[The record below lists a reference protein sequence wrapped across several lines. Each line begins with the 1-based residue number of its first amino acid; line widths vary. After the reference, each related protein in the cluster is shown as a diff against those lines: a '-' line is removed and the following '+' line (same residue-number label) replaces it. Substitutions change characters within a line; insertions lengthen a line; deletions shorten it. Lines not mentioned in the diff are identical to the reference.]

1 MSSTSMPLEPGFRGV
16 ICVSFGTSDGTAGRD
31 TGDRPRYDLHFASA
45 NPETLAELRSAL
57 EKSRVGARLVLT
69 GPAVDVH
76 AASAAA
82 QACGMVDEEITML
95 CDQNSPWVVVCGHCK
110 AHTITTG
117 VHGSVEVACQ
127 GCGIVLATTDHFSC
141 RLGGYLGY
149 AAHAEE
155 AS

>member
-1 MSSTSMPLEPGFRGV
+1 MPLEPGFRGV
-16 ICVSFGTSDGTAGRD
+16 ICVSFGTSDDIAGRD

-110 AHTITTG
+110 TATITTG

-127 GCGIVLATTDHFSC
+127 GCGIVLATTDHFSR